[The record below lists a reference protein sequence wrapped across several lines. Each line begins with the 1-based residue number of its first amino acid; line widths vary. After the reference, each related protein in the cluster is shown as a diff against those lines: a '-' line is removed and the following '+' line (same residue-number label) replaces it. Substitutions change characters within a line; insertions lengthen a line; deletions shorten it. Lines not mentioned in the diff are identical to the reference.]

1 MATYNFINYLRTVVE
16 RTPGPRY
23 LAVASAI
30 ADAVAEGVLRSGD
43 QLPPQRQLAASLAMD
58 LTTVSRAYAEARH
71 QGLLAAT
78 VGRGT
83 FVQAPERLPAMRA
96 DPVTGIDM
104 MMNCPPQVQQ
114 PAPLDLLREGWDWML
129 TNGDMRSVRT
139 YHAGAGSI
147 RSRDAAVEWLRP
159 TMGAIHPDRVVVC
172 AGAQC
177 ALTALL
183 TTLARPGDTVLTE
196 ALTYPVFRALAAQL
210 GIRLVSVVSDSEGLM
225 PDALANACE
234 VLRPK
239 AIYCIPTIQNP
250 TTVTIPIDRRRAL
263 AKVVLRQKLIM
274 IEDDPYGMLP
284 SQPLPSISSFAA
296 KNAYYICTVSK
307 SLSPGL
313 RTAFVVT
320 PDLLKATRLAE
331 ATRAVSLMASPF
343 LTGLVVHWIEQG
355 TAHIL
360 RDGIRQEA
368 AARQVM
374 AHDQL
379 AGYTMAAHPE
389 GLHIWLTL
397 PSHLNRLDFT
407 AHIRRQG
414 LALVPSD
421 AFLVAAGAPNAFRIC
436 VGAADSRA
444 DLYDAFQLIADALK
458 DGDPAMQ
465 ET

>member
-1 MATYNFINYLRTVVE
+1 MATYNFINYLRAVVE

-23 LAVASAI
+23 MAVAGAI
-30 ADAVAEGVLRSGD
+30 AQALAEGVLRSGD
-43 QLPPQRQLAASLAMD
+43 QLPPQRQLAASLAVD

-71 QGLLAAT
+71 RGLLAAT

-83 FVQAPERLPAMRA
+83 FVQAPERLPALRA

-114 PAPLDLLREGWDWML
+114 PAPLDLLREGWEWML
-129 TNGDMRSVRT
+129 TNGDIRSLRT

-147 RSRDAAVEWLRP
+147 RNRAAAVEWLRP
-159 TMGAIHPDRVVVC
+159 IMGEIHPDRIVVC

-210 GIRLVSVVSDSEGLM
+210 GIRLVAVLSDTEGLM

-250 TTVTIPIDRRRAL
+250 TTVTMSIERRRAL
-263 AKVVLRQKLIM
+263 ARVVLRQKLII

-284 SQPLPSISSFAA
+284 SQPLPSISSFTPR
-296 KNAYYICTVSK
+296 NAYYISTVSK
-307 SLSPGL
+307 ILSPGL

-320 PDLLKATRLAE
+320 PNLLKSTRLAE

-368 AARQVM
+368 AARQQM
-374 AHDQL
+374 AHHQL

-397 PSHLNRLDFT
+397 PSHLNRLEFT

-421 AFLVAAGAPNAFRIC
+421 AFLVAAGAPNAIRIC
-436 VGAADSRA
+436 VGAADSRT
-444 DLYDAFQLIADALK
+444 DLHDAIQLIVDAFE
-458 DGDPAMQ
+458 DGVPGIRK
-465 ET
+465 T